1 MRKWSSNCVV
11 MKPFTKVL
19 NNLTKK
25 GCCRRKI
32 LFCWPMTVSLHLEH
46 CVFVHLDHFRALR
59 LPEFLCCSARS
70 YVAVRALRRFAN
82 NKIWRSHAEITS
94 AHVVDHP
101 WSVKKDIAL
110 VALLFKALEKSM
122 LHLQLNISSWT
133 IAYLVAR
140 ISDQCGLRSKYQ
152 GGEAWIK
159 QLPCNTML

>member
-1 MRKWSSNCVV
+1 

-25 GCCRRKI
+25 SCCRRKR

-46 CVFVHLDHFRALR
+46 CVCASGPFPR
-59 LPEFLCCSARS
+59 LAPSWVPMLQCAFLCCSARS
-70 YVAVRALRRFAN
+70 YVAARALRRFAN

-122 LHLQLNISSWT
+122 LHLYLNISSWT

-152 GGEAWIK
+152 GG
-159 QLPCNTML
+159 